1 MFQVLAETMEVK
13 VIMVQRA
20 VRKLQ
25 QAMELEVGGKIL
37 RGMFHRPEEGDVFP
51 TVIMFHGFTG
61 HKLEPHRMFVKFSR
75 ILCGKGIAVARFD
88 FSGSGE
94 SDGDFEEMTFSGEVR
109 EGEAILSYVCSL
121 PTTDPQRIGLLGLSM
136 GGAVASVVA
145 GRTPHDVKTLVLWSA
160 ADIEIMKTIFHAKK
174 ADGAAFC
181 DERGCYDIGGLWLNP
196 DFYDD
201 LTRWDTY
208 KEIAE
213 FQGKTL
219 IVHGRED
226 ETVPVSTAH
235 RYYEALGERAE
246 SVIIE
251 GADHTY
257 NRHDWEKTL
266 FEETCRFLVAEL

>member
-1 MFQVLAETMEVK
+1 
-13 VIMVQRA
+13 MVQQAIR
-20 VRKLQ
+20 RGQ

-37 RGMFHRPEEGDVFP
+37 RGMFHLPEEGDMFP

-61 HKLEPHRMFVKFSR
+61 HKLESHRMYVKFSR

-94 SDGDFEEMTFSGEVR
+94 SDGDFEEMTFFGEVY
-109 EGEAILSYVCSL
+109 EGEAILSYIRSL
-121 PTTDPQRIGLLGLSM
+121 PTTDPGRIGLLGLSM

-145 GRTPHDVKTLVLWSA
+145 GRNPHDIKTLVLWSA
-160 ADIEIMKTIFHAKK
+160 ADIEVMKDIFRAKK
-174 ADGAAFC
+174 ANGAAFC
-181 DERGCYDIGGLWLNP
+181 DERGCYDIAGLWLNP
-196 DFYDD
+196 NFYDD

-208 KEIAE
+208 EEIAK

-219 IVHGRED
+219 IVHGKED
-226 ETVPVSTAH
+226 ETVPVATAR

-257 NRHDWEKTL
+257 NRHDWENTL
-266 FEETCRFLVAEL
+266 FRETSRFLVAEL

>member
-1 MFQVLAETMEVK
+1 MK
-13 VIMVQRA
+13 VITVQRA
-20 VRKLQ
+20 VKKLQ

-37 RGMFHRPEEGDVFP
+37 RGMFHAPEEGDRFP
-51 TVIMFHGFTG
+51 TVVMLHGFTG
-61 HKLEPHRMFVKFSR
+61 HKLEPHRMYVKFSR
-75 ILCGKGIAVARFD
+75 LLSGSGIAVARFD

-94 SDGDFEEMTFSGEVR
+94 SDGDFEDMTFSGEVR
-109 EGEAILSYVCSL
+109 EAEAILSHVRSL
-121 PTTDPQRIGLLGLSM
+121 PTTDPRRIGLLGLSM

-145 GRTPHDVKTLVLWSA
+145 GRNPHDVKALVLWSA
-160 ADIEIMKTIFHAKK
+160 ADIEIMKAIFQAKK

-181 DERGCYDIGGLWLNP
+181 DERGFYDIGGLWLNP
-196 DFYDD
+196 GFYDD

-208 KEIAE
+208 DEIAK
-213 FQGKTL
+213 FQGRAL

-226 ETVPVSTAH
+226 ETVPVATAH
-235 RYYEALGERAE
+235 RYYEVLGERAE

-266 FEETCRFLVAEL
+266 FEETSRFLVAEL